1 MNDENEEVKWI
12 AAYCRVSTDSEQQ
25 ETSFEN
31 QKSYFERE
39 IAKVKG
45 ARLYH
50 IYADKGVS
58 GTKLDRPEFNKMLE
72 DAGLVHLEMSKR
84 TRTGLQKGNSWELAA
99 GEKPKFDE
107 IWIKN
112 TSRFSRNV
120 AASGLIDKLSA
131 KGVYINFLQQ
141 QIDTRKPESIIQLQI
156 LQVLDEHESRDK
168 AQKVLWG
175 QAESRRKGRIFT
187 HPKIYGYKY
196 IPEENR
202 LVAIPEEAAVVKQIY
217 EWYAE
222 GKGFRVI
229 MNLLRAKGIKT
240 REGKDFGKTAVTH
253 IINNEKYAGLNNSGK
268 YTSGLVFVDKHSPTV
283 KKEYEVK
290 QTDRIEPIVSIDL
303 YNKCRAIAQAKTDV
317 YNQRGINKGYRKYS
331 GIVYCAKCGR
341 AYIGNVDRGR
351 YFYNCHTKKNFGA
364 KACDNLNINEERLD
378 RYFTWLYDNYQS
390 AISYFAQMDNNV
402 NAVKM
407 ADICYKIMNYREEGN
422 TAQQLNDAKE
432 KLNKAFTLFTKM
444 SGAAANVVQNQIE
457 ELSQEVNELQSRV
470 DNNTS
475 EKEALYKEV
484 LTLYYTIERNL
495 TIMMQQ
501 PKDVK
506 GMIENHIARV
516 YVDGSFVWCIFKGT
530 RNDVSTGDDQT
541 DENPE
546 LWETAKEESRFTWEN
561 IYKTLDKAG
570 NIQQMNPNIPKGEGY
585 ILSPKDEKTGR
596 YYIDEVMERIPAA
609 LKAEVKQQVYSG
621 LIDES
626 SGDSTAD
633 RVPDFVS

>member
-1 MNDENEEVKWI
+1 MNNENEKKPVKLI

-31 QKSYFERE
+31 QKSYFESE
-39 IAKVKG
+39 IAKKEG
-45 ARLYH
+45 AKLYH

-72 DAGLVHLEMSKR
+72 DAGLVHLKMSKR
-84 TRTGLQKGNSWELAA
+84 TPKGLQKGSTWEVAVGA
-99 GEKPKFDE
+99 KPKFDE

-120 AASGLIDKLSA
+120 AASGLIDMLS
-131 KGVYINFLQQ
+131 KQEVYINFLQQ
-141 QIDTRKPESIIQLQI
+141 QIDTRKPESIMQLHL

-187 HPKIYGYKY
+187 HPRIYGYKY

-202 LVAIPEEAAVVKQIY
+202 LVAIPEEAAVVKQMF

-290 QTDRIEPIVSIDL
+290 QTDRIEPIISLDL
-303 YNKCRAIAQAKTDV
+303 FNQCRAVAQAKTDV
-317 YNQRGINKGYRKYS
+317 YNQRGVNKGYRKYS

-351 YFYNCHTKKNFGA
+351 YYYNCKTKKNYGT

-378 RYFTWLYDNYQS
+378 HYFTWLYDNYQS
-390 AISYFAQMDNNV
+390 AISYFAQMDNNM
-402 NAVKM
+402 NAIKM
-407 ADICYKIMNYREEGN
+407 ADACYKIMNYREDGN
-422 TAQQLNDAKE
+422 TAQQLKEAKE
-432 KLNKAFTLFTKM
+432 KLNKAFTLFTMM
-444 SGAAANVVQNQIE
+444 SGAAANAVQNQIE
-457 ELSQEVNELQSRV
+457 ELSQEVNDLQSRV

-475 EKEALYKEV
+475 AKEALYREV
-484 LTLYYTIERNL
+484 LTLYFTIERNL
-495 TIMMQQ
+495 TIMIQQ

-506 GMIENHIARV
+506 SMIENHIARV
-516 YVDGSFVWCIFKGT
+516 YIDGNFVWCIFRGT
-530 RNDVSTGDDQT
+530 RSDVSAGDDTT
-541 DENPE
+541 DDSPE
-546 LWETAKEESRFTWEN
+546 LWKDAKEDSRFTWEN

-570 NIQQMNPNIPKGEGY
+570 NIQQMNPNAPKGEGY
-585 ILSPKDEKTGR
+585 ILSPKDDKTGR
-596 YYIDEVMERIPAA
+596 YYIDEVLERIPAA
-609 LKAEVKQQVYSG
+609 LKAEVKRQIYSG
-621 LIDES
+621 LTDEP
-626 SGDSTAD
+626 SGDSTANMVLD
-633 RVPDFVS
+633 

>member
-1 MNDENEEVKWI
+1 MSNENEKKPVKWI
-12 AAYCRVSTDSEQQ
+12 AAYCRVSTDTEQQ

-39 IAKVKG
+39 IAKVEG
-45 ARLYH
+45 AKLYH

-58 GTKLDRPEFNKMLE
+58 GTKLNRPEFNKMLE
-72 DAGLVHLEMSKR
+72 DAGLVHLAMSKR
-84 TRTGLQKGNSWELAA
+84 TRTGLQKGSSWEIAVGA
-99 GEKPKFDE
+99 KPKFDE

-141 QIDTRKPESIIQLQI
+141 GIDTRKPESIIQLQL

-187 HPKIYGYKY
+187 HPRIYGYKY

-202 LVAIPEEAAVVKQIY
+202 LVAIPEEAAVVKQMF

-283 KKEYEVK
+283 KQEYEVK
-290 QTDRIEPIVSIDL
+290 QTDRIEPIISL
-303 YNKCRAIAQAKTDV
+303 NLFNQCRAIAQAKTDV
-317 YNQRGINKGYRKYS
+317 YNQRGINKGFRKYS

-351 YFYNCHTKKNFGA
+351 YYYNCKTKKNYGT

-378 RYFTWLYDNYQS
+378 HYFTWLYQNYQS
-390 AISYFAQMDNNV
+390 AISYFAQMDNNM
-402 NAVKM
+402 NAMKM
-407 ADICYKIMNYREEGN
+407 ADVCYKIMNYREDGN
-422 TAQQLNDAKE
+422 TAQQLKE
-432 KLNKAFTLFTKM
+432 AEEKFNKALSLYLTM
-444 SGAAANVVQNQIE
+444 RGAAANIAQKQVK
-457 ELSQEVNELQSRV
+457 ELEQQVNELQSRL

-475 EKEALYKEV
+475 EKEALYREV

-506 GMIENHIARV
+506 SMIENHIARV
-516 YVDGSFVWCIFKGT
+516 YVDGNFVWCIFKGT
-530 RNDVSTGDDQT
+530 RNDVSTGDDPT
-541 DENPE
+541 DTSPE
-546 LWETAKEESRFTWEN
+546 WWESAKEESRFSWEN

-570 NIQQMNPNIPKGEGY
+570 NIQQMNPNMPKGEGY
-585 ILSPKDEKTGR
+585 ILSPKDDKTGR
-596 YYIDEVMERIPAA
+596 YLIEEVLERIPTV
-609 LKAEVKQQVYSG
+609 LKTEVKQQIYSG
-621 LIDES
+621 LTDEP
-626 SGDSTAD
+626 SGDSTANIMLD
-633 RVPDFVS
+633 